1 MEEFIEEMERRK
13 YIIDQMN
20 LKESSIYKMSRLRE
34 LLGCVFSENPK
45 IMILDGCN
53 SEGDVRFEI
62 SMESLGLNYNKV
74 LRLKSEI
81 SNDFFINLVGEYLV
95 RENMSEF
102 MKIIGNLKDDYHSV
116 VNKYN
121 HKKFGMKI
129 IKDKFIFIFHISLVQ
144 NILTEDFKKVR

>member
-1 MEEFIEEMERRK
+1 
-13 YIIDQMN
+13 
-20 LKESSIYKMSRLRE
+20 MSRLRE

>member
-13 YIIDQMN
+13 YIINQMS

-34 LLGCVFSENPK
+34 LFSYVFSENPK
-45 IMILDGCN
+45 ITILDGCN

-62 SMESLGLNYNKV
+62 SMEALGLNYNKV
-74 LRLKSEI
+74 IRLKSEI

-116 VNKYN
+116 VNKYS

-129 IKDKFIFIFHISLVQ
+129 IKDKFIFIFHISLIQ
-144 NILTEDFKKVR
+144 NILTEDFKKVK